1 MADRTPYLG
10 YSESASSQAP
20 RFEPTPEFHIDT
32 PPAAFG
38 VNVAQAVQNLGQ
50 VQEGAGKEL
59 FDRAYAMQTLHEQ
72 AHANANLADAQ
83 NQMLQETVKHNE
95 LQGKASVDDYP
106 GYQQR
111 LGNIRRAGANGLSP
125 IGTQFYDQESRNSL
139 FRLNF
144 SAGARSAEE
153 NRKYIV
159 GSNNA
164 AMSSLESEGA
174 LDPDNEQANA
184 QRIAAIKQR
193 AIDNNHMAGL
203 AENDPQWDLNIKTA
217 TSSYISSQIRGLA
230 DKSPFKAQKL
240 LDESLR
246 DKTLEAGPVNIYGRN
261 NIQMLQEYV
270 TGKLNTIGSRVAATE
285 AQQRVGSGYGG
296 PVLRAL
302 FQNESGGA
310 DVNNVHQSTT
320 SGQAQGYFQITTGTW
335 REFADAAGIDLREY
349 PIAHGTPYS
358 VQAQVASVIPL
369 RRWDSST
376 IAAMRAAGGKLDL
389 NKTLGENLAA

>member
-1 MADRTPYLG
+1 MADRVPYLG

-20 RFEPTPEFHIDT
+20 RFEPTPEFHVDT

-106 GYQQR
+106 GFQER

-285 AQQRVGSGYGG
+285 ATKW
-296 PVLRAL
+296 
-302 FQNESGGA
+302 
-310 DVNNVHQSTT
+310 H
-320 SGQAQGYFQITTGTW
+320 
-335 REFADAAGIDLREY
+335 
-349 PIAHGTPYS
+349 
-358 VQAQVASVIPL
+358 PL
-369 RRWDSST
+369 R
-376 IAAMRAAGGKLDL
+376 
-389 NKTLGENLAA
+389 